1 MMSTLHYREGRE
13 YTITDA
19 YALAAE
25 RLCRAV
31 EVAALL
37 TIFEGLFGGSD
48 MGALNAADKARRLY
62 NDAARAAAAIIESTR
77 APEARKEE
85 S

>member
-13 YTITDA
+13 YTIADA
-19 YALAAE
+19 HALAAE

-37 TIFEGLFGGSD
+37 TICGGLFGGSD

-62 NDAARAAAAIIESTR
+62 NDAMRESQR
-77 APEARKEE
+77 APEARKEGE
-85 S
+85 

>member
-1 MMSTLHYREGRE
+1 MNDVTSVGSVGWQLVRDVGAPTP
-13 YTITDA
+13 

-37 TIFEGLFGGSD
+37 TICEGLFGGSD
-48 MGALNAADKARRLY
+48 MGALNAVDKARRLY
-62 NDAARAAAAIIESTR
+62 NDAMRESKR
-77 APEARKEE
+77 APEARKEGV
-85 S
+85 